1 MVADS
6 RYDEVH
12 EKTKD
17 TPHYGCWN
25 RAPYRK
31 SYWAPQRIY
40 NPDGSFEVIS
50 VRIPDNMSKNC
61 RGFYLWHTDPKCAGC
76 TVDRDYAYE
85 ERMRGME

>member
-1 MVADS
+1 MPSDS
-6 RYDEVH
+6 QFDVVH

-17 TPHYGCWN
+17 SAHYGCWN

-61 RGFYLWHTDPKCAGC
+61 RNYYLWHTDPKCAGC
-76 TVDRDYAYE
+76 TVDRDYAFE